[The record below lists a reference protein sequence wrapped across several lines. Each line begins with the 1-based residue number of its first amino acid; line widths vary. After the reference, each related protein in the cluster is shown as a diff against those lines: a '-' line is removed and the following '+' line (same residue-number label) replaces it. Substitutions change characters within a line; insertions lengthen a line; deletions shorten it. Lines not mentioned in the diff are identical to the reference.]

1 MDHQHPPSIL
11 ASMCVWY
18 ARASANSK
26 YWGIYVYINDEYCPG
41 RDQRDV
47 PNGGGRGS
55 SGQEEKRRIDW
66 TTDLRRTKHGAS
78 E

>member
-47 PNGGGRGS
+47 PNGGG
-55 SGQEEKRRIDW
+55 
-66 TTDLRRTKHGAS
+66 GAR
-78 E
+78 